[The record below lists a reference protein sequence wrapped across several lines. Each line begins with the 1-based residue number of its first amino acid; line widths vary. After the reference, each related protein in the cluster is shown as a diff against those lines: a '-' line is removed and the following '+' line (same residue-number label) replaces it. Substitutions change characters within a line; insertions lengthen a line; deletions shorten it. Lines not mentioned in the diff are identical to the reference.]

1 MATNQEDNPKFTA
14 IANKIENLNMK
25 ISKQEADIH
34 NLNFEI
40 EKFKDNFPS
49 IANKGLISYGHT
61 NSVESQNDISG
72 K

>member
-1 MATNQEDNPKFTA
+1 
-14 IANKIENLNMK
+14 MK